1 MSLIKKLI
9 QRLLDS
15 RTTPSEAVVANRAN
29 NTGTNI
35 APLNTVTSSGGWTT
49 ILSAWAA
56 PNDGYI
62 KIFGN
67 IVKLDAS
74 VTGGSF
80 AIIGTALHGSFSGPA
95 IGSSLRGFLPLR
107 KGESVTIMAVNA
119 RDIVV
124 TFYSK
129 IVGGGIITLFGGLC
143 HA

>member
-1 MSLIKKLI
+1 MLIKKLI

-67 IVKLDAS
+67 IVKLDGVICNNWYS
-74 VTGGSF
+74 SSRVFFRPSHRFFSTRFSTIEKRRIGDHYGG
-80 AIIGTALHGSFSGPA
+80 
-95 IGSSLRGFLPLR
+95 
-107 KGESVTIMAVNA
+107 
-119 RDIVV
+119 
-124 TFYSK
+124 
-129 IVGGGIITLFGGLC
+129 
-143 HA
+143 

>member
-1 MSLIKKLI
+1 MTLKSLI

-35 APLNTVTSSGGWTT
+35 APLNTVTASGGWTT

-80 AIIGTALHGSFSGPA
+80 AIIGTALHGTFSGPV

-107 KGESVTIMAVNA
+107 KGESVAIMAVNA

-129 IVGGGIITLFGGLC
+129 IGGV
-143 HA
+143 